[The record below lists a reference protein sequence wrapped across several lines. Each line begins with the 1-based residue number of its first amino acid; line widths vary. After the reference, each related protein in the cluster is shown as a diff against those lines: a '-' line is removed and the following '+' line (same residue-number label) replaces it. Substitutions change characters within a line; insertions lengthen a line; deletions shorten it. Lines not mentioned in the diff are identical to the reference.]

1 MADWHYQLASP
12 LCQELKLQIV
22 ALESLKSET
31 CLQNESISLD
41 LQNLH
46 QELNIAN
53 QKLAA
58 AELSNSEELMVKLE
72 LALKANSSLEL
83 QHQKTVELLGN
94 GSTKI

>member
-1 MADWHYQLASP
+1 ML
-12 LCQELKLQIV
+12 
-22 ALESLKSET
+22 
-31 CLQNESISLD
+31 NESISLD